1 MKKSLQ
7 FVVISLFS
15 IILYSCSEAPKTNM
29 LGNPELQ
36 QVYDVAD
43 ARNAQELNRL
53 LRNENALV
61 REIATKLAGS
71 VQDSLL
77 LPNLYINL
85 QDSSSQIRAAAA
97 FAIGQCGSSED
108 VAYLISWGRN
118 ELDSDAQREICIAIA
133 KLFDPNRNTKSVEK
147 EVAGFIFNVQ
157 ENDFVDFLM
166 NMSINDEASQTGLG
180 YAVYYLHRKGMFHDP
195 LMSRIRFALQT
206 SGAESRPVLALAMS
220 TYEGGWLESNADY
233 INQWVKTERNGD
245 AKVYIIKAM
254 AKMYDPESRDYL
266 YTMAASSQYDH
277 RLNMTA
283 MQSLIRRNEK
293 DESRWK
299 KILANADPQV
309 VSEAINYYQSDFKA
323 SNVEDMTSVI
333 TSSLPLVD
341 AAKSRVLLATKKMT
355 TASVIEKINA
365 ASDSY
370 NKAFYIEALRVA
382 PNAETFLSELL
393 LSSKDPVITTACINT
408 ILSLQE
414 HVSLSATKTTLLKA
428 LALDDTGVV
437 SAIAMH
443 VQRSTDFEGTD
454 EWENAIQTAKAKLVL
469 PRDIEAF
476 NELVRMENA
485 MFNRDIELAKATSTS
500 RIDWEYVSLLP
511 AFVTVEFETD
521 KGFFT
526 CELNTLDAP
535 GSVNTICKLVD
546 DGFYNGKRIHRVV
559 PLFVT
564 QGGCPIG
571 NGMGGLDQ
579 PIRSEFNMLRF
590 ERGSIGLASAGKDT
604 ESCQFFVT
612 QVITPSLDGRY
623 TNFGKVTSGLDVV
636 DQLIVG
642 SKIISAKRIEKKN

>member
-1 MKKSLQ
+1 
-7 FVVISLFS
+7 
-15 IILYSCSEAPKTNM
+15 M
-29 LGNPELQ
+29 LGNLELQ
-36 QVYDVAD
+36 QVYDAAD

-61 REIATKLAGS
+61 REIATKLSGS

-133 KLFDPNRNTKSVEK
+133 KLFDPNRNTKSYQK
-147 EVAGFIFNVQ
+147 EVDGFIYDVH

-180 YAVYYLHRKGMFHDP
+180 YAVYYLHRKGIFHDP

-206 SGAESRPVLALAMS
+206 SGSTSRPILALAMS
-220 TYEGGWLESNADY
+220 AYEGGWLDANANY
-233 INQWVKTERNGD
+233 INQWIKTERNND
-245 AKVYIIKAM
+245 AKIYIIKAM

-266 YTMAASSQYDH
+266 YSMAASSQYDH

-293 DESRWK
+293 DVSRWK
-299 KILANADPQV
+299 KIFANADPQV
-309 VSEAINYYQSDFKA
+309 VSEAINYYESDFKA
-323 SNVEDMTSVI
+323 SNVEDLTSVI

-341 AAKSRVLLATKKMT
+341 AAKSRVLLATKKIAT
-355 TASVIEKINA
+355 ESVIEKING

-370 NKAFYIEALRVA
+370 NKAFYIEALRVSTEA
-382 PNAETFLSELL
+382 DAFLSDLL
-393 LSSKDPVITTACINT
+393 LSAKDPVITTACINT
-408 ILSLQE
+408 ILSLKE
-414 HVSLSATKTTLLKA
+414 HQNQSDLNALLINA
-428 LALDDTGVV
+428 LHLDDTGVV
-437 SAIAMH
+437 SAIAAH
-443 VQRSTDFEGTD
+443 VQRSEDFEASD
-454 EWENAIQTAKAKLVL
+454 EWEKAIQAAKAKLVL
-469 PRDIEAF
+469 PRDIEAY
-476 NELVRMENA
+476 NELIRMENV
-485 MFNRDIELAKATSTS
+485 MFDREVELAKAMSTS
-500 RIDWEYVSLLP
+500 RIDWQYVSHLP
-511 AFVTVEFETD
+511 AFVTIEFETD
-521 KGFFT
+521 KGSFT

-546 DGFYNGKRIHRVV
+546 DGFYDGKRIHRVV

-604 ESCQFFVT
+604 ESCQFFIT